1 MVRLPRNDRVQGGH
15 SGVRVHGVRR
25 RALRAEDT
33 MSTRYASR
41 LVCVDKGGSVSSGDV
56 SLAWLTYFSY
66 DDACLRFSR
75 VGLRLVRRVS

>member
-1 MVRLPRNDRVQGGH
+1 
-15 SGVRVHGVRR
+15 
-25 RALRAEDT
+25 

-56 SLAWLTYFSY
+56 SLARLTYFSY
-66 DDACLRFSR
+66 DDAGLRFAR